1 MSGPP
6 PKPAHL
12 RQRTNK
18 KAGSTVLELVP
29 GAVGK
34 RKIPEIPNPDGREW
48 HPFTLLQWANAWRSP
63 MASQWLDSDF
73 DGLARLAWL
82 WDDYN
87 RTHGLDYI
95 KEIRLQS
102 AAFGLTPL
110 DRSRL
115 QWEVL
120 KTNDAEERAKRRQP
134 VHRTGTN
141 DPRSVLTAVK

>member
-1 MSGPP
+1 MGRP
-6 PKPAHL
+6 PKPANL
-12 RQRTNK
+12 RQNRTK
-18 KAGSTVLELVP
+18 KVGRATLELVP
-29 GAVGK
+29 NGDVKAKV
-34 RKIPEIPNPDGREW
+34 PDIPNPNGREW
-48 HPFTLLQWANAWRSP
+48 HPFTLRQWENAWRSP

-82 WDDYN
+82 WDDFN
-87 RTHGLDYI
+87 KTGNLDYI

-120 KTNDAEERAKRRQP
+120 KTTDAEERAKRRQP